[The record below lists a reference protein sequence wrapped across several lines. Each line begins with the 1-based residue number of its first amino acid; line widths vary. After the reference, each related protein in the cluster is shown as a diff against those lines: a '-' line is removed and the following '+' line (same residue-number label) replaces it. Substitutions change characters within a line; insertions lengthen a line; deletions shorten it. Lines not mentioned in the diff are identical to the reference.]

1 MEVTNM
7 ARTPKTAS
15 IYDKLSKNEQDI
27 IETENRLKQ
36 LKSERESLLL
46 EKDDMEMRRVW
57 AKIKEQNLSLSEVE
71 KLLSSK
77 K

>member
-1 MEVTNM
+1 M